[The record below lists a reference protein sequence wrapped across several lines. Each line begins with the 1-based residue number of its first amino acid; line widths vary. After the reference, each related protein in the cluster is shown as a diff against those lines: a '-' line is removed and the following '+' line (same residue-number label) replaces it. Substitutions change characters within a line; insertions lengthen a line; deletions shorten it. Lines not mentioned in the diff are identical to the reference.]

1 MPCVWAVR
9 CVCVWGV
16 IALIGVNAA
25 CADPPAPDNTTFER
39 MRLRHGEELIGRS
52 IEITDGQVLWEF
64 SDGYRLSIP
73 LEDVE
78 KIEVGLQASDIE
90 ETPPPQLTNPDDVLN
105 GDSSPGWTE
114 SIPLLPQL
122 AQTYDTATTAA
133 AKWTQRLQVG
143 GQFNEGNTRTSLID
157 IVGVLEQNTPQQMR
171 QIDVGG
177 QFGTNRSTTTANRW
191 WINSNFDWPIQNQ
204 DKWIGFVT
212 SKNEYNE
219 PAHLNYR
226 GTLSTGL
233 GYRFFFEDKKRLIVR
248 FGPAYT
254 LEVFASPT
262 NLRDTP
268 DMFGELELRWP
279 ITKRLSLE
287 HKGRVQPSVLDME
300 LVRINSTSGLVVDL
314 DEKDRWKLRLGM
326 IYQYNSQPNPGRVPS
341 DYTTTVS
348 LVYVRK

>member
-1 MPCVWAVR
+1 MRFAGCMR

-16 IALIGVNAA
+16 VALGGAHAA
-25 CADPPAPDNTTFER
+25 CAAPPAPDNATFER
-39 MRLRHGEELIGRS
+39 LRLRHGEELIGRS
-52 IEITDGQVLWEF
+52 LEIADGHVLWEF
-64 SDGYRLSIP
+64 SDGYRLTIP
-73 LEDVE
+73 LEEIE
-78 KIEVGLQASDIE
+78 KIEVGLQASDLE
-90 ETPPPQLTNPDDVLN
+90 ETPPPQLTDPDQVLRADQLPAWT
-105 GDSSPGWTE
+105 DSV
-114 SIPLLPQL
+114 PLLPQL

-133 AKWTQRLQVG
+133 AKWTQRLQLG

-157 IVGVLEQNTPQQMR
+157 VVGVLEQNTPQQMR

-177 QFGTNRSTTTANRW
+177 QFGTNRSATTANRW
-191 WINSNFDWPIQNQ
+191 WINSNFDWPIKNQ
-204 DKWIGFVT
+204 DKWIAFIT

-226 GTLSTGL
+226 GTVSTGL
-233 GYRFFFEDKKRLIVR
+233 GYRFLFEDKKRLIVR

-268 DMFGELELRWP
+268 DMFGELEVRWP
-279 ITKRLSLE
+279 LAKRMSLE
-287 HKGRVQPSVLDME
+287 HKGRVQPSVLDIE
-300 LVRINSTSGLVVDL
+300 LVRIMSTSGLVVDL

-326 IYQYNSQPNPGRVPS
+326 IYQFNSQPNPGRVPN